1 MKAKKSLKSQSF
13 CFKIIN
19 KNNNYLEGAFES
31 SKEGKTMAKN
41 FAKKRGENFKVVKC
55 KI

>member
-1 MKAKKSLKSQSF
+1 MKTKKSSKRKSF
-13 CFKIIN
+13 CLKIIN
-19 KNNNYLEGAFES
+19 KNNNYLEGVFKS
-31 SKEGKTMAKN
+31 SKEGRIMAKN

>member
-1 MKAKKSLKSQSF
+1 MKTKKSSKSKLF

-19 KNNNYLEGAFES
+19 KNNNYLEGVFEC
-31 SKEGKTMAKN
+31 SKEAEAMAKS
-41 FAKKRGENFKVVKC
+41 FAKKRGPNFKVVKC